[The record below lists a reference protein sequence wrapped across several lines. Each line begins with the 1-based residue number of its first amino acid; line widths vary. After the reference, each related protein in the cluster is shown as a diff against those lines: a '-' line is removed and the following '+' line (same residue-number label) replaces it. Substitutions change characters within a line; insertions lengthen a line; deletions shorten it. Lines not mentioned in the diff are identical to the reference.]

1 MADGITHGRITVAV
15 TAITLPVVFITT
27 FSPLQAMLFG
37 AGCLLGLVVE
47 PDLDVNRIT
56 ESERRL
62 LRTFGP
68 VAYIWIGLW
77 LPYAIALPH
86 RSPLSHMPILGTLLR
101 LAYALGWLWLLCN
114 ALGMWNW
121 LFVAVQANL
130 EALEWLVLGLC
141 IVDMGHWIADWKIF
155 SEVWHSHKGVKSGT

>member
-1 MADGITHGRITVAV
+1 MADGITHGRITLSIAFVASPIV
-15 TAITLPVVFITT
+15 TATT
-27 FSPLQAMLFG
+27 FSVPNTAMFLV
-37 AGCLLGLVVE
+37 GCLLGLIVE
-47 PDLDVNRIT
+47 PDLDVNRVT

-62 LRTFGP
+62 LRLFGP

-86 RSPLSHMPILGTLLR
+86 RSPLSHLPILGTLLR
-101 LAYALGWLWLLCN
+101 IAYALGWLWLLCN

-121 LFVAVQANL
+121 LFVTIQANL

-141 IVDMGHWIADWKIF
+141 IVDIGHWIADWKLF
-155 SEVWHSHKGVKSGT
+155 SQVWRE